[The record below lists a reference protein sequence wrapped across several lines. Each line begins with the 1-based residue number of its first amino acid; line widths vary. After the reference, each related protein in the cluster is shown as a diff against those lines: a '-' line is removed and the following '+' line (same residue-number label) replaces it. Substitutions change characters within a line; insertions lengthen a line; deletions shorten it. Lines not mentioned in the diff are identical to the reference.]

1 MSEYHSLKE
10 TRMCN
15 KAKLSIF
22 CLEMEG
28 LTVLFTDKIKARKK
42 KKTTK
47 VSQGFFRRSVKHKE
61 RRYKN
66 ILFFLFFFCFFAN
79 HFHLSC

>member
-47 VSQGFFRRSVKHKE
+47 VSQGFFRRTVKQKE

-66 ILFFLFFFCFFAN
+66 FFCWFFLFFC
-79 HFHLSC
+79 

>member
-28 LTVLFTDKIKARKK
+28 LTMLFTDKIKARKK
-42 KKTTK
+42 KKQPK
-47 VSQGFFRRSVKHKE
+47 YHKDFLEEQSNKKKEDIKNFFVV
-61 RRYKN
+61 
-66 ILFFLFFFCFFAN
+66 FFCFFAN

>member
-28 LTVLFTDKIKARKK
+28 LTMLFTDKIKARKK
-42 KKTTK
+42 KKTQSITRI
-47 VSQGFFRRSVKHKE
+47 F
-61 RRYKN
+61 
-66 ILFFLFFFCFFAN
+66 
-79 HFHLSC
+79 